1 MAEITLHLND
11 YRMEAL
17 EEALE
22 DSGGVERT
30 MQDYLIDLYSET
42 VPFEKQREIQKRI
55 DAERQRGNPEPGA
68 AAVQP
73 DAPEEN
79 QYPILT
85 AVRPLQPGDIEFRDD
100 VLQFN
105 NLLNFKFDPDLPLC
119 EMFGVHDDIM
129 KPGGLISVYVDYDLE
144 AEKPENCLQVT
155 LSSAKSG
162 GSEDFRYPLSAEEI
176 ATLLP
181 KMEDYCQWNRGESL
195 ADCAAAYR
203 AAESLKREQRTA
215 KRHGKSGKSQ
225 NPAR

>member
-22 DSGGVERT
+22 DSGGVEKT

-42 VPFEKQREIQKRI
+42 VPLEKQREIQKRI
-55 DAERQRGNPEPGA
+55 DAERQQGNPASEK
-68 AAVQP
+68 AVQP

-79 QYPILT
+79 QHPILT
-85 AVRPLQPGDIEFRDD
+85 AVHPLQPDDIEFRDE

-129 KPGGLISVYVDYDLE
+129 KPGGLISVYVDYDLK

-155 LSSAKSG
+155 LSSEKSG
-162 GSEDFRYPLSAEEI
+162 GSEDFRYPLSAEEL
-176 ATLLP
+176 ATLPP
-181 KMEDYCQWNRGESL
+181 KMDAYCQRNLGKSL
-195 ADCAAAYR
+195 AECAIAYR
-203 AAESLKREQRTA
+203 ASESLNRERRTA
-215 KRHGKSGKSQ
+215 KRQGKSGKNR